1 MKTSAIIAAAGS
13 SSRFQQ
19 GQKLLQDLNG
29 KMVIERT
36 LETFNNH
43 PMIVEIVIC
52 TSENIIDEIKKITKN
67 YPKVK
72 KVILGGAQRQDSVLN
87 GLKELD
93 NPDFVAIHD
102 GARPLITSEII
113 TNTIKK
119 AIEYGH
125 ATCAVQVKDTIKK
138 VKGEKI
144 VKTIDRQELWQV
156 QTPQV
161 FKYKEIL
168 AAHVK
173 FQGKNFTDDT
183 LLIEEIGKSVYI
195 VNGCYKN
202 IKITTPEDIYIARVL
217 DKPVP
222 KS

>member
-1 MKTSAIIAAAGS
+1 MKIAAIIAAAGS
-13 SSRFQQ
+13 SSRFKQ

-29 KMVIERT
+29 KVVIERT
-36 LETFNNH
+36 IETFNNH
-43 PMIVEIVIC
+43 PMIDEIVIC
-52 TSENIIDEIKKITKN
+52 TSENIIDEIKKIAEN

-72 KVILGGAQRQDSVLN
+72 KVILGGDQRQDSALK
-87 GLKELD
+87 GLKELK
-93 NPDFVAIHD
+93 NTDFVAIHD
-102 GARPLITSEII
+102 GARPLITAEII

-119 AIEYGH
+119 AIEFEH

-138 VKGEKI
+138 VMAEKI
-144 VKTIDRQELWQV
+144 VETPNRQELWQV

-168 AAHVK
+168 DAHLK

-202 IKITTPEDIYIARVL
+202 IKITTPEDIDIARLL
-217 DKPVP
+217 DKI
-222 KS
+222 

>member
-1 MKTSAIIAAAGS
+1 MKISAIIAAAGS
-13 SSRFQQ
+13 SSRFKQ

-36 LETFNNH
+36 IETFNSHN
-43 PMIVEIVIC
+43 MIDEIVIC
-52 TSENIIDEIKKITKN
+52 TSENIVEDIKKIAAN

-87 GLKELD
+87 GLKELN

-102 GARPLITSEII
+102 GARPLITAETI
-113 TNTIKK
+113 TNTLNK
-119 AIEYGH
+119 AIEYEH
-125 ATCAVQVKDTIKK
+125 ATCAIQVKDTIKK
-138 VKGEKI
+138 VLNGKI
-144 VKTIDRQELWQV
+144 VETPNRDELWQV

-168 AAHVK
+168 DAHLK

-183 LLIEEIGKSVYI
+183 LLIEEMGKSVYI

-202 IKITTPEDIYIARVL
+202 IKITTPEDINIARLL
-217 DKPVP
+217 DKN
-222 KS
+222 